1 MVNFQTAHLFSSKAA
16 ARETSLLQ
24 GHVDEAAPNRV
35 GQRIQ
40 MNKATYNMAERMF
53 GMEKGG
59 CAAAAAAAATQ
70 AGKDDKV
77 KPTTQAKTAAEE
89 VEAEAAANLPP
100 PDTSKTGQAPWQ
112 EGVLERLREELS
124 PQEYNMYVV
133 HHGRM
138 LVSFGQIKACTPR
151 EEDFVYGSL
160 EPIPVQTLCSFKVR
174 VHVVERRSLP
184 TKVHVCL
191 RGMSGCLFAGP
202 RQLPLQAE
210 ASSLRHG
217 GASAK

>member
-1 MVNFQTAHLFSSKAA
+1 MYSSKAA
-16 ARETSLLQ
+16 AAETSPLQ
-24 GHVDEAAPNRV
+24 ANVDEAALNHV
-35 GQRIQ
+35 GQQ
-40 MNKATYNMAERMF
+40 SHMNKATYNMAERMF

-59 CAAAAAAAATQ
+59 CAAAAAQAAK
-70 AGKDDKV
+70 GDKL
-77 KPTTQAKTAAEE
+77 KTTTQDKTGAK
-89 VEAEAAANLPP
+89 EAEAEASTNLPS

-160 EPIPVQTLCSFKVR
+160 EPIPVQTLHSFKVM
-174 VHVVERRSLP
+174 VHMIQLSSFN
-184 TKVHVCL
+184 TKIH
-191 RGMSGCLFAGP
+191 F
-202 RQLPLQAE
+202 
-210 ASSLRHG
+210 SS
-217 GASAK
+217 